1 MVSENVL
8 IEAQKEFISGRQGH
22 FARKAQKYKAAISIE
37 CKGGKTANAKSVLS
51 VLAAGIKCGDE
62 VKFVCDGEDEQEALS
77 ATINVLKESL
87 KD

>member
-8 IEAQKEFISGRQGH
+8 IEAQKGVHLRPAGALCEE
-22 FARKAQKYKAAISIE
+22 AQKYKAAISIE